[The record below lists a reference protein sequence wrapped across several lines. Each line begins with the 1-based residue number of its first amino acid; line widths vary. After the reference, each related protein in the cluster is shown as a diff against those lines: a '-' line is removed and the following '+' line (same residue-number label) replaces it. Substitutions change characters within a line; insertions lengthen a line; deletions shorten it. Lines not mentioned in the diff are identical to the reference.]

1 MTMNAMNARTLSAYE
16 PSRLS
21 LEEDR
26 SFVVC
31 KNEAETFERV
41 VV

>member
-1 MTMNAMNARTLSAYE
+1 MIMNAMNARTLSAYE

-21 LEEDR
+21 LKEDG

-31 KNEAETFERV
+31 KNEAEGYERV